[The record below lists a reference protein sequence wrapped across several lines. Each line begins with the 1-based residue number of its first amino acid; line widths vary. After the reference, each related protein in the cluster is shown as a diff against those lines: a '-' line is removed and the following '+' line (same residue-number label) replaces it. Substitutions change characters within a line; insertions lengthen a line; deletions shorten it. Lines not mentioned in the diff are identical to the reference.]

1 MGGAVYTLSC
11 ARTIPNVHREAMIIC
26 MMAWLRSGFLL
37 MLLVS
42 GKFSKAIWVHMA
54 SLSHKES
61 HIHSLYV
68 MGFVFLWF
76 FAHIY

>member
-11 ARTIPNVHREAMIIC
+11 AGTIPNVYREAMIIC

-42 GKFSKAIWVHMA
+42 GKFIKAIRVHMA
-54 SLSHKES
+54 
-61 HIHSLYV
+61 
-68 MGFVFLWF
+68 
-76 FAHIY
+76 